1 MIITIIIIIIINAHY
16 NAHYNHHH
24 DHIIVIIFIIIL
36 LFIIVIIFI
45 IAIIILLITI
55 IIIII
60 IYVSMRQNFDLIKT
74 TFAKASPSL
83 MDAMILNS
91 INRFCTLTKA
101 DQIEAFFVANPLP
114 SSQRRISQALENMRT
129 NGKMLEA
136 ISSSP
141 LAESIYW
148 S

>member
-1 MIITIIIIIIINAHY
+1 MIT
-16 NAHYNHHH
+16 
-24 DHIIVIIFIIIL
+24 
-36 LFIIVIIFI
+36 
-45 IAIIILLITI
+45 
-55 IIIII
+55 IIII
-60 IYVSMRQNFDLIKT
+60 IYVSMCQNFDLIKT

-136 ISSSP
+136 ISASP
-141 LAESIYW
+141 LSESIYW
-148 S
+148 SK

>member
-1 MIITIIIIIIINAHY
+1 MIIVIMITITIIITIIIMITLIIIIT
-16 NAHYNHHH
+16 
-24 DHIIVIIFIIIL
+24 IM
-36 LFIIVIIFI
+36 
-45 IAIIILLITI
+45 IT
-55 IIIII
+55 IIII
-60 IYVSMRQNFDLIKT
+60 IYVSMCQNFDLIKT

-136 ISSSP
+136 ISASP
-141 LAESIYW
+141 LSESIYW
-148 S
+148 SK